1 MPRFYQIVRLI
12 EGRSIF
18 PHPDKFLV
26 DLDAARESDLI
37 ENDIAFG
44 AAIAPGTWFWLSGGG
59 TLLLNGRF
67 LVLVQR
73 SAQARVNPGKYSL
86 FTGRADDEVERAEP
100 LMLIRELFEELLLFE
115 KGVLLAPQLDDWQP
129 LVDRAH
135 AGMREAG
142 ILGRDVA
149 QRPLVLTP
157 IRLPDS
163 VMRIR
168 HNGAARDHRFTWT
181 ASFTNDI
188 NALFLFGAQCDIDRL
203 TARDGEFYRD
213 DGGQVV
219 RSEREL
225 YLYDLTTEMAHP
237 LTSEGD
243 ARLVGRV
250 EMTEP
255 LQYLIGLCQR
265 PPQLE
270 PF

>member
-18 PHPDKFLV
+18 PHPGSFLV
-26 DLDAARESDLI
+26 DLDAAHESDLI

-67 LVLVQR
+67 LVVVRR

-86 FTGRADDEVERAEP
+86 FTGRADDEVERAQP
-100 LMLIRELFEELLLFE
+100 RMLVRELFEELLLFE
-115 KGVLLAPQLDDWQP
+115 SGVLLVPQLDDWQP

-142 ILGRDVA
+142 ILDREAA
-149 QRPLVLTP
+149 QRPLALTS
-157 IRLPDS
+157 IGLPDS
-163 VMRIR
+163 LMRIR
-168 HNGAARDHRFTWT
+168 YKGATRDHRFTWT
-181 ASFTNDI
+181 ANSSNDI

-213 DGGQVV
+213 DDGQVV
-219 RSEREL
+219 HSERDMF
-225 YLYDLTTEMAHP
+225 LYDLVAGTARP
-237 LTSEGD
+237 LTGKGG
-243 ARLVGRV
+243 ARLVGRA

-255 LQYLIGLCQR
+255 LQYLIGLCQ
-265 PPQLE
+265 PQPESL
-270 PF
+270 